1 MEDNTTGKI
10 IFIGL
15 VALVIWGV
23 TAFITAEGGVA
34 RRAKL
39 VVGGIIATGVAAVWF
54 LTVGPVGFAITAM
67 NIGAGFWIA
76 HGNNK

>member
-23 TAFITAEGGVA
+23 SAFITAEGEAA
-34 RRAKL
+34 RRARL
-39 VVGGIIATGVAAVWF
+39 IIGSAIGLGVAAIWF
-54 LTVGPVGFAITAM
+54 LMVGPIGFAITAM
-67 NIGAGFWIA
+67 VIGAGFWIA